1 MKDNLYS
8 EIKILEKLRHP
19 HIVALH
25 ECIETPSYIHLMMEY
40 CALGDLSQFIKNKA
54 RDEKMAKM
62 ALADVRAR
70 YPTPRSGG
78 VNEVLIRH
86 FLKQLASALEF
97 LRLKNL
103 IHRDVKPQNLLLL
116 PPPTWQEANPD
127 VQAILSASYDSL
139 IPATGIR
146 SLPMLKLAD
155 FGFARVLPATSL
167 AETLCGSPLYMAPE
181 ILRYERYDAKADL
194 WSVGTV
200 LYELTTGRPPFRAS
214 NHVDLLRQIER
225 IDNRIEFPSN
235 VDVSPE
241 LKDVILALLKKNP
254 LERISFEEF
263 FKHEVVTGPIPGL
276 VEEDM
281 VASVES
287 KDAKRGKAEPS
298 VDETGSA
305 GRKLPLR
312 RYGTEQDLNRAER
325 VQSSPVEKPYR
336 RSPLS
341 TPTAETDK
349 QLGQP
354 ATRLSHSPRQD
365 MGEGLGIRRPQPVSS
380 TSAPPKS
387 YMHEARRRAISNAS
401 ANKHGREGP
410 VTGLAESPRSRSGA
424 QAGRI
429 TSSEQEQTQQDI
441 AFERD
446 YVVVDKNQ
454 VAVNA
459 LADELAAN
467 GRMALLTQGHSAPS
481 GQMVR
486 RTTTQGAP
494 DSTTGAIA
502 PLPSRAMQIAQ
513 GRPRSNTY
521 ERRPSLGSKPAS
533 FITKAIHGASNRWL
547 SGIKLPTDFGKGGS
561 PPQLYNPFP
570 TYSVQPAPIA
580 LIGDGKQSA
589 PYDEDARVAQRIEDF
604 ATRSDVVYGFAEVK
618 YKQLVPL
625 TPSMDHGLGGVPS
638 DTEAPEG
645 EDVLTVDAII
655 ALSEEALALYVK
667 ALSLL
672 AKAMDIANLWWT
684 RKTRSESSGN
694 HPAGRDPSSTQALL
708 NRINSA
714 VQWVRTRF
722 NEVLEKAEIVRLKL
736 NDAQRGLPEDHPN
749 HPSNRPEATST
760 SFSTGDRANFT
771 PGIVAEKL
779 MYERAVDMSRRAAID
794 EIANG
799 DLAGCEI
806 SYVTA
811 ICMLE
816 AVLDKDEDLPKR
828 RISGVS
834 KDETTASREEPTTSE
849 LDSIDQQAVIRCKL
863 LSTDVVWNSTDFF
876 LVIGMVTSR
885 LAAVRSKMQMV
896 ASATRAQQQQQNLV
910 RRRSGD
916 ASPRSSPAHG

>member
-54 RDEKMAKM
+54 RDEKMANM

-70 YPTPRSGG
+70 YPTPPTGG

-97 LRLKNL
+97 LRVKNL

-127 VQAILSASYDSL
+127 VQPILSASYDSL

-200 LYELTTGRPPFRAS
+200 LWELATGRPPFRAS

-225 IDNRIEFPSN
+225 IDDRLDFPGH
-235 VDVSPE
+235 VIISPD
-241 LKDVILALLKKNP
+241 LKDIILALLRRSPIK
-254 LERISFEEF
+254 RISFEDF

-276 VEEDM
+276 VEEDTIT
-281 VASVES
+281 SVES
-287 KDAKRGKAEPS
+287 NDPKREKSCTRIE
-298 VDETGSA
+298 ETGST
-305 GRKLPLR
+305 GQKLPLR
-312 RYGTEQDLNRAER
+312 RYGTEQDLKKVDRI
-325 VQSSPVEKPYR
+325 QSPVEKPYR

-341 TPTAETDK
+341 TPTTESDK

-354 ATRLSHSPRQD
+354 ATRLSNSPRQD
-365 MGEGLGIRRPQPVSS
+365 VGEGLGIRRPQPVSS
-380 TSAPPKS
+380 TSAPPKANI
-387 YMHEARRRAISNAS
+387 HEARRRAISNSS
-401 ANKHGREGP
+401 ANKFGRDGP
-410 VTGLAESPRSRSGA
+410 TTGLAESPRSRPGA
-424 QAGRI
+424 QLGRLA
-429 TSSEQEQTQQDI
+429 SNEQDQAQQDI

-502 PLPSRAMQIAQ
+502 PLPSRAMQVAQ

-547 SGIKLPTDFGKGGS
+547 GGMKLPTDFVKGGS
-561 PPQLYNPFP
+561 PPQLYSPFP
-570 TYSVQPAPIA
+570 AYPVQPAPPIG

-589 PYDEDARVAQRIEDF
+589 PFDEDARVAQRIEDF

-625 TPSMDHGLGGVPS
+625 TPSMEHGLGGVSS
-638 DTEAPEG
+638 DNEAAEG

-655 ALSEEALALYVK
+655 ALSEEAMVLYVK

-672 AKAMDIANLWWT
+672 AKSMDIASLWWT
-684 RKTRSESSGN
+684 RKTRSESTGS
-694 HPAGRDPSSTQALL
+694 HPAGRDPSNTQALI

-736 NDAQRGLPEDHPN
+736 SDAQSGLPEDHPS
-749 HPSNRPEATST
+749 HPNNRPEVGST
-760 SFSTGDRANFT
+760 GFSTGDRASST

-794 EIANG
+794 EISNG

-816 AVLDKDEDLPKR
+816 AVLDKDDDLPKR
-828 RISGVS
+828 RISGSS
-834 KDETTASREEPTTSE
+834 KDEPTTLREEPTSE
-849 LDSIDQQAVIRCKL
+849 IDSNEQQAVLRCK
-863 LSTDVVWNSTDFF
+863 
-876 LVIGMVTSR
+876 
-885 LAAVRSKMQMV
+885 
-896 ASATRAQQQQQNLV
+896 
-910 RRRSGD
+910 
-916 ASPRSSPAHG
+916 

>member
-54 RDEKMAKM
+54 RDEKMAKL

-127 VQAILSASYDSL
+127 VQPILSASYDSL

-235 VDVSPE
+235 VDVTPE

-281 VASVES
+281 IASVEP
-287 KDAKRGKAEPS
+287 KEPKRGKGDAIA
-298 VDETGSA
+298 DETGSA

-312 RYGTEQDLNRAER
+312 RYGTEQDLTRTER
-325 VQSSPVEKPYR
+325 IQSPVEKPYR

-341 TPTAETDK
+341 TPTSETDK

-387 YMHEARRRAISNAS
+387 YMLEARRRAISNAS
-401 ANKHGREGP
+401 ANKFGRDAP
-410 VTGLAESPRSRSGA
+410 ATGLAESPRSRSGA
-424 QAGRI
+424 QAGR
-429 TSSEQEQTQQDI
+429 TRSNEQEQTQQDI

-467 GRMALLTQGHSAPS
+467 GRMALMTQGHSAPS

-502 PLPSRAMQIAQ
+502 PLPSRAMQVAQ

-570 TYSVQPAPIA
+570 AYSVQPAPVA

-638 DTEAPEG
+638 DTEAAEG

-655 ALSEEALALYVK
+655 ALSDEALALYVK

-684 RKTRSESSGN
+684 RKTRTESSGN

-708 NRINSA
+708 HRINSA

-736 NDAQRGLPEDHPN
+736 TDAQRGLPEDHPN
-749 HPSNRPEATST
+749 HPSNRPEAASAN
-760 SFSTGDRANFT
+760 FSTGDRTTFM

-816 AVLDKDEDLPKR
+816 AVLDKDDDLPKR
-828 RISGVS
+828 RISGVPKEEPNS
-834 KDETTASREEPTTSE
+834 SREEATSE
-849 LDSIDQQAVIRCKL
+849 LDSIDQQAVIRCK
-863 LSTDVVWNSTDFF
+863 
-876 LVIGMVTSR
+876 
-885 LAAVRSKMQMV
+885 
-896 ASATRAQQQQQNLV
+896 
-910 RRRSGD
+910 
-916 ASPRSSPAHG
+916 